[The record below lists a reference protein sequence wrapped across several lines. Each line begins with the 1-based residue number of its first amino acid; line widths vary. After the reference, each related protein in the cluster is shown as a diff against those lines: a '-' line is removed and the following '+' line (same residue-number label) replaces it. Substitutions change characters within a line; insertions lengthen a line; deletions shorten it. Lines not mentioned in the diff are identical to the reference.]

1 MHVVACQILSDLF
14 DFWYCTLPYVLLVDE
29 MDAAPKRLLLS
40 LNPRASEIPC
50 VCFPQNA
57 CLWIW
62 EAKFISTNKRFGNKK
77 VQITS
82 NNQRIQ
88 DCWSCLIRLQVCM
101 LDSNTSYLISA
112 LCFWFSNQ
120 VFSLE
125 SFQCRTYPTYL
136 RETINLQT
144 VNGWLHWTYATQ
156 KFSSIACVTS
166 KTYLVKFKI

>member
-40 LNPRASEIPC
+40 LNPRASEILC

-120 VFSLE
+120 VSNFKPSNN
-125 SFQCRTYPTYL
+125 PTKHFRWKVSNVVL
-136 RETINLQT
+136 IQL
-144 VNGWLHWTYATQ
+144 
-156 KFSSIACVTS
+156 I
-166 KTYLVKFKI
+166 